1 MAIPDPLPIL
11 RPMSLGSSV
20 YPTHVSKKVVRA
32 EDATTLDLVVHELD
46 IIRREIKAEREIDAN
61 RRVVAR
67 LTSAELTY
75 YDEELAKVNGS
86 LVKHSILAKR
96 LNDLSDVNDDV
107 LGRFR
112 R

>member
-1 MAIPDPLPIL
+1 MAQPDRLPIL
-11 RPMSLGSSV
+11 RPMSLGSTL
-20 YPTHVSKKVVRA
+20 YPAPVSKKLVRA
-32 EDATTLDLVVHELD
+32 EDATAVDLVLHELD
-46 IIRREIKAEREIDAN
+46 MIRREIKAEREIDAN

-67 LTSAELTY
+67 LTNAELTY

-96 LNDLSDVNDDV
+96 LSDLSDVNDDV